1 MNKNKSTF
9 VRENKRRYLQVLSFY
24 ATRHHPCTKQV
35 HSRPHTIILIKTK
48 ELKWHFKKRAC
59 K

>member
-1 MNKNKSTF
+1 MNKNKLTS

-35 HSRPHTIILIKTK
+35 HSRPYTIILIKTK
-48 ELKWHFKKRAC
+48 ELR
-59 K
+59 

>member
-9 VRENKRRYLQVLSFY
+9 VWENKRRYLQVLSFY

-35 HSRPHTIILIKTK
+35 HSRSHTIILIKTK
-48 ELKWHFKKRAC
+48 ELK
-59 K
+59 

>member
-1 MNKNKSTF
+1 MNKNKSASI
-9 VRENKRRYLQVLSFY
+9 RENKSRYLQVLSFY

-35 HSRPHTIILIKTK
+35 HSQPHTIILIKTK
-48 ELKWHFKKRAC
+48 EMKRHFKKRAC